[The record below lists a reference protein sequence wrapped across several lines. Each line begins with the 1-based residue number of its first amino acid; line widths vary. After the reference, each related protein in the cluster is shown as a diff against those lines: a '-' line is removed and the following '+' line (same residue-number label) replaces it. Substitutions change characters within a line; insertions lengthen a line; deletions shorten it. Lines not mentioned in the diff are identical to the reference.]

1 MIKNNIECTFTY
13 WVFFHRDTK
22 TSCDEIPAMDMTPFL
37 TSTKRNVKT
46 MLSDLIRELE
56 ELDHAHEN
64 V

>member
-1 MIKNNIECTFTY
+1 
-13 WVFFHRDTK
+13 
-22 TSCDEIPAMDMTPFL
+22 MDMTPFL